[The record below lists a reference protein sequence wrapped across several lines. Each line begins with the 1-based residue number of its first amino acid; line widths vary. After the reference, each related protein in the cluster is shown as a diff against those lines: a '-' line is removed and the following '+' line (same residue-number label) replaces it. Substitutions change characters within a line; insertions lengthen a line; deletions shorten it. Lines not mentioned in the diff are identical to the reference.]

1 MLRVLKPLDEV
12 LDEPRPLDHG
22 PGLPTTAHVPAS
34 TPILGRHELR
44 LVIAVPQG
52 VTSTSVGGASKQEE
66 ARLRELGTREELVS
80 DQGREEL
87 GVTQR
92 GAVTEGA
99 QELRGREVLE
109 AEGRRE
115 EVAREGEGR
124 GGGLPRMEEACV
136 VIEVSKDQ
144 IFGFHLQMMGLKQ

>member
-1 MLRVLKPLDEV
+1 M
-12 LDEPRPLDHG
+12 
-22 PGLPTTAHVPAS
+22 
-34 TPILGRHELR
+34 
-44 LVIAVPQG
+44 PQG

-87 GVTQR
+87 GVPQR

-115 EVAREGEGR
+115 EIGREGEGR

-136 VIEVSKDQ
+136 VIEVS
-144 IFGFHLQMMGLKQ
+144 